1 VTVTTASDTTAVKAA
16 IETFVKAFNALASTL
31 KTQTKYDEGSKTA
44 GPLQGDRTAIGL
56 QNRLR
61 GILNEESTASTLY
74 TRLSDIGLVM
84 KTDGTLETKSS
95 KLDEALSSPANLA
108 ELRKLFA
115 TEGNDDAGS
124 GFMVRYRQLAATV
137 LGAEGALTTVTESLN
152 GRIRA
157 LQKRED
163 AMEARLVRIE
173 ARLRQQ
179 YQALDDQ
186 MAQLNGL
193 SSYVSAQMSALLSKG

>member
-1 VTVTTASDTTAVKAA
+1 
-16 IETFVKAFNALASTL
+16 
-31 KTQTKYDEGSKTA
+31 
-44 GPLQGDRTAIGL
+44 
-56 QNRLR
+56 
-61 GILNEESTASTLY
+61 
-74 TRLSDIGLVM
+74 VM

-115 TEGNDDAGS
+115 TEGTDDAGF
-124 GFMVRYRQLAATV
+124 GFMVRYRQLAAKV